1 MAKRFFNLP
10 TFGQRAVPPHAPPVS
25 AETAG
30 NPRPASRLGVMV
42 SMSTPNFKT
51 ALIDK
56 VFFIRWEQPPP
67 LTDIQA
73 VSSQFLSAYER
84 LRQPMPTVITT
95 APKARVPNSE
105 QRKNLFKM
113 LEDHRKYISELHLLM
128 EGNEL
133 QHNLQRVIVSAQL
146 IVTRI
151 YDDNYARLH
160 KSADSIAPYLTA
172 RLGSDGVR
180 IIHEAREQ
188 GLVL

>member
-1 MAKRFFNLP
+1 MATMPTVNLS
-10 TFGQRAVPPHAPPVS
+10 TAVTSSPS
-25 AETAG
+25 
-30 NPRPASRLGVMV
+30 
-42 SMSTPNFKT
+42 FKT
-51 ALIDK
+51 GLIDR

-67 LTDIQA
+67 LLDIQA
-73 VSSQFLSAYER
+73 VAAQFLGAYEK
-84 LRQPMPTVITT
+84 LRQPLPAVITT
-95 APKARVPNSE
+95 APRARVPNSE

-160 KSADSIAPYLTA
+160 KSADTIAPYLSA
-172 RLGSDGVR
+172 RLETNGAR
-180 IIHEAREQ
+180 IIDEARAR

>member
-1 MAKRFFNLP
+1 MAN
-10 TFGQRAVPPHAPPVS
+10 
-25 AETAG
+25 
-30 NPRPASRLGVMV
+30 
-42 SMSTPNFKT
+42 MSTPNLSTAVDSSPNFKT
-51 ALIDK
+51 GLIEK

-73 VSSQFLSAYER
+73 VSAQFLSAYEKI
-84 LRQPMPTVITT
+84 RQPLPTVITT
-95 APKARVPNSE
+95 APKARVPNGE

-160 KSADSIAPYLTA
+160 KSADSIAPYITA
-172 RLGSDGVR
+172 RLGSDGLR
-180 IIHEAREQ
+180 IIHEARAR